1 MDKQRPRRTKLLFP
15 SQPHSQ
21 SLPNQLQQGSISD
34 RLPAT
39 VRLCLDLV
47 RDLSGINKQLAMIML
62 STGCR
67 ANEVLN
73 ITVRDIYPT
82 GHIFIRA
89 SKRSQ
94 SRVVYYPDLIHF
106 AVPHKRPY
114 DHKVFGFHH
123 YCKFYRSVRRLLS
136 AGSPRSR
143 VRRKV
148 TNLFRC
154 AAADIARLVS
164 QGDPDI
170 ATIFL
175 GHKSTRSTESYTQIK
190 EQPNG

>member
-1 MDKQRPRRTKLLFP
+1 MNRQRPRLTKLLFP
-15 SQPHSQ
+15 SQPRPQ
-21 SLPNQLQQGSISD
+21 SLPSHLRPGSISD
-34 RLPAT
+34 RIPES
-39 VRLCLDLV
+39 VRLCLDLIT
-47 RDLSGINKQLAMIML
+47 RLNGINKQLAMIML

-94 SRVVYYPDLIHF
+94 SRVVFYPDLVHF

-123 YCKFYRSVRRLLS
+123 YAKFYRSVRNLLQH
-136 AGSPRSR
+136 GSPRSK

-154 AAADIARLVS
+154 AAADISTLVA
-164 QGDPDI
+164 QGDPNI

-175 GHKSTRSTESYTQIK
+175 GHKSTRSTQSYTQIK
-190 EQPNG
+190 EQPHG